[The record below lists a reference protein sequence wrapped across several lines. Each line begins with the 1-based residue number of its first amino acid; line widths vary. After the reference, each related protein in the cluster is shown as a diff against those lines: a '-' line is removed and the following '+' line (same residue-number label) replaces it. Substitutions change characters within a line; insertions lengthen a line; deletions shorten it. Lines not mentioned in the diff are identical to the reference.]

1 MGYITEK
8 KDTMKII
15 DDMRAK
21 NVSMAV
27 FCTASHWNTEA
38 ILLAAKRYADRHGL
52 KKIPVAVGVTGN
64 YVHMAQAA
72 RVTYSKDTKTGFIAL
87 MQYLK
92 LLCGTGDSP
101 YSCVDALPHL
111 DHADPAK
118 DSWALTDG
126 LRYLASVMFDAQYY
140 PLEKNI
146 ELTSDYVRKYGDRVL
161 IEGVM
166 DELSVKNKISGFRD
180 NYTEMAAE
188 YFDKTG
194 VDLLV
199 ANLGTEQQSSSV
211 GKSEYLGNRARELT
225 KKLGKAMLVLHGT
238 SSLTAGQMGDL
249 CEDGVIRV
257 NMWTRIAR
265 EAGQYAADKLF
276 ERNDDIAK
284 GDFEAC
290 ESMRYIYDSIEK
302 AAQIM
307 EQIFDILGYG
317 KLEKQI

>member
-8 KDTMKII
+8 KNTVKIL

-21 NVSMAV
+21 QVSMAV

-38 ILLAAKRYADRHGL
+38 ILLAAKRYADAHGI
-52 KKIPVAVGVTGN
+52 KKIPVAVGVTSN

-72 RVTYSKDTKTGFIAL
+72 RVTYSKDAKTGFIAL
-87 MQYLK
+87 MEYLK
-92 LLCGTGDSP
+92 LLCGGPQSP

-126 LRYLASVMFDAQYY
+126 LDHLASVMFDAQYY

-146 ELTSDYVRKYGDRVL
+146 ELTADYVKKYGDRVL

-166 DELSVKNKISGFRD
+166 DELSVKNKITGYRD
-180 NYTEMAAE
+180 DYVEMAAE
-188 YFDKTG
+188 YCDRTKA
-194 VDLLV
+194 DLLV
-199 ANLGTEQQSSSV
+199 ANLGTEQQSSSA

-225 KKLGKAMLVLHGT
+225 KKLGRPMLVLHGT
-238 SSLTAGQMGDL
+238 SSLTAAQMSSL
-249 CEDGVIRV
+249 ASDGVIRV

-276 ERNDDIAK
+276 ARSEDIAG

-290 ESMRYIYDSIEK
+290 ESMRYLYDSIEK

-307 EQIFDILGYG
+307 EEIFDILGYD
-317 KLEKQI
+317 KLAH

>member
-15 DDMRAK
+15 DEMRAK

-38 ILLAAKRYADRHGL
+38 ILLAAKRYAVRHGL
-52 KKIPVAVGVTGN
+52 GKIPVAVAMTGN
-64 YVHMAQAA
+64 YRHMAQSA
-72 RVTYSKDTKTGFIAL
+72 RVTYSKDAKTGFLAL

-92 LLCGTGDSP
+92 LLCGNDGSP

-111 DHADPAK
+111 DHADPDK
-118 DSWALTDG
+118 DVWALTEG
-126 LRYLASVMFDAQYY
+126 LQYLASVMFDAQYY

-146 ELTSDYVRKYGDRVL
+146 ALTSDYVKKYSDRVL

-166 DELSVKNKISGFRD
+166 DELSVKDKKSGYRD
-180 NYTEMAAE
+180 DYVELAAE
-188 YFDKTG
+188 YLKKTG
-194 VDLLV
+194 IDFLV
-199 ANLGTEQQSSSV
+199 ANLGTEQQSNSA
-211 GKSEYLGNRARELT
+211 GKCEYLGNRARELT
-225 KKLGKAMLVLHGT
+225 GKLGKAMLVLHGT
-238 SSLTAGQMGDL
+238 SSLTPDQMMGL
-249 CEDGVIRV
+249 GSDGVIRV

-265 EAGQYAADKLF
+265 EAGQYAAGKIF
-276 ERNDDIAK
+276 ERSVDISA

-290 ESMRYIYDSIEK
+290 ESMRYLYDSIEK

-307 EQIFDILGYG
+307 EGILDILGYQ
-317 KLEKQI
+317 KLAG